1 VSANPALPRPP
12 RQRRSVESSER
23 VIAAGIEVLVEL
35 GYEGF
40 TITEVSRRA
49 KVSVG
54 SIYARFGSKDDLFL
68 VLHDRA
74 LVDLEQRQRE
84 AFADAGR
91 DELDDRARIA
101 AAVTAVTELMR
112 ENARLLRVIMLRG
125 ALDDRV
131 LDRGSQSVRALNDA
145 FAAVVLRHAAAF
157 RHPEPSLAVDVCF
170 RMLFAALSRRI
181 THGPTHESSHEVTW
195 ELLAREQAALYAA
208 YLLD

>member
-1 VSANPALPRPP
+1 VSVNPALPRPP

-74 LVDLEQRQRE
+74 LLDLEQRQRD
-84 AFADAGR
+84 AFAAAGR
-91 DELDDRARIA
+91 DELDDRARIT
-101 AAVTAVTELMR
+101 AAVGAVAEVMR
-112 ENARLLRVIMLRG
+112 ENAGLLRVIMLRG
-125 ALDDRV
+125 ALDERV
-131 LDRGSQSVRALNDA
+131 LQRGSQSVRALNDA
-145 FAAVVLRHAAAF
+145 FAAVVLRHAEAF

-181 THGPTHESSHEVTW
+181 THGPRHESSHDISW
-195 ELLAREQAALYAA
+195 ERLAREHAALCAA

>member
-23 VIAAGIEVLVEL
+23 VIAAGIELLTEA

-74 LVDLEQRQRE
+74 LVDLERDQRD
-84 AFADAGR
+84 AFAAAGR
-91 DELDDRARIA
+91 DELDDHARIA
-101 AAVTAVTELMR
+101 AAVAAVITVMR
-112 ENARLLRVIMLRG
+112 ENAQLLRVIMLRG
-125 ALDDRV
+125 ALDERV
-131 LDRGSQSVRALNDA
+131 LERGSVSVRALNDA
-145 FAAVVLRHAAAF
+145 FAAVVLRHTEAV
-157 RHPEPSLAVDVCF
+157 RHPDPSLAADVCF
-170 RMLFAALSRRI
+170 RMLFASLSRRI
-181 THGPTHESSHEVTW
+181 TYGPTHESTHVVSW
-195 ELLAREQAALYAA
+195 ERLAQEQAALCAA
-208 YLLD
+208 YLLA